1 MKRLGRRGN
10 IAMLVALLAVP
21 LVGMVGIATDG
32 ARAWL
37 LRSRMHTALDAAALA
52 GARNIALPA
61 AQRDAEVAAMFW
73 TNYGVRGTGY
83 TPAQATG
90 HAWRGFLDASTT
102 LDPPMAVDASTMRVS
117 ARAVLDTTFARVMG
131 FGTLTVAASAEARRA
146 DMGMELALVLD
157 VTGSMGSNKT
167 PSPVGS
173 ATTNGTN
180 IDALRLAASDLVT
193 ILYGTRETVPNL
205 WVSVVPYTTTV
216 NIAPQRTGWL
226 DPGSRDLARYA
237 PRGWMGCV
245 EARAATGNDQTDAPP
260 GVEAFK
266 PFFWASTLG
275 KYTLRTGGA
284 VPGDNDW
291 AASLTGTNGI
301 TEMYQDV
308 RENNTAGPNTGCPQ
322 APILPLT
329 AARTSVLNRIMALRS
344 TFKGGTM
351 HNTGMQAGWFTLSPR
366 WRGLWTTG
374 ALDAGAD
381 SSPATLPLNYG
392 TQYMQKVVV
401 LMTDGQANWN
411 DWNGGAPGDC
421 SDTSTSNAATPAGAP
436 PLRPL
441 GCPRNGYPAS
451 VTVAAGAPPIQDAA
465 GNNNSD
471 YSGYG
476 RRLENRLGIAPPL
489 TAARMTTELN
499 TRMTNLCTAMKRQG
513 IVVYTVTF
521 NLADAATQALF
532 RGCAS
537 QPDYWFNSP
546 TQADLRNAFRQ
557 IGSQLANLRL
567 VQ

>member
-1 MKRLGRRGN
+1 MRRLGRRGT
-10 IAMLVALLAVP
+10 IAVMVALLAVP
-21 LVGMVGIATDG
+21 LIGMVGIATDG

-52 GARNIALPA
+52 GARNISLTPA
-61 AQRDAEVAAMFW
+61 ERDAEVAAMFW
-73 TNYGVRGTGY
+73 TNFGMGSTGY
-83 TPAQATG
+83 TPAKATG
-90 HAWRGFLDASTT
+90 QAWRGFLDASTT
-102 LDPPMAVDASTMRVS
+102 LDPPLVADSSTMRVS
-117 ARAVLDTTFARVMG
+117 ARAVLDTTFARVLG
-131 FGTLTVAASAEARRA
+131 VRTLTVAASAEARRA

-157 VTGSMGSNKT
+157 VTGSMGSNLT
-167 PSPVGS
+167 PSPIGS

-180 IDALRLAASDLVT
+180 IDALRLAASDLVN
-193 ILYGTRETVPNL
+193 ILYGTRTTVPNL

-226 DPGSRDLARYA
+226 DPGSRDLTRYA
-237 PRGWMGCV
+237 PRGWTGCI

-260 GVEAFK
+260 GTEPFK
-266 PFFWASTLG
+266 PFFWTSTLG
-275 KYTLRTGGA
+275 KYTVKNGA

-301 TEMYQDV
+301 SEMYQDI
-308 RENNTAGPNTGCPQ
+308 RENNNTGPNSGCPQ
-322 APILPLT
+322 VPILPLT
-329 AARTSVLNRIMALRS
+329 ASKASVLNRIMALRS
-344 TFKGGTM
+344 TFRGGTM
-351 HNTGMQAGWFTLSPR
+351 HNVGLQAGWFTLSPR

-374 ALDAGAD
+374 TLDAGAD
-381 SSPATLPLNYG
+381 TSPATLPLNYK

-411 DWNGGAPGDC
+411 DWGGGAPGDC
-421 SDTSTSNAATPAGAP
+421 SDTSTNNAATPAGAP

-441 GCPRNGYPAS
+441 GCPKSGYPGN
-451 VTVAAGAPPIQDAA
+451 VTVAVGAPPIQDAA

-476 RRLENRLGIAPPL
+476 RRLENRLGIAQPL
-489 TAARMTTELN
+489 TAARMTAELN
-499 TRMTNLCTAMKRQG
+499 GRMSNLCTAMKQQG
-513 IVVYTVTF
+513 IIVYTVTF
-521 NLADAATQALF
+521 NLTDTATQGLF

-567 VQ
+567 LR